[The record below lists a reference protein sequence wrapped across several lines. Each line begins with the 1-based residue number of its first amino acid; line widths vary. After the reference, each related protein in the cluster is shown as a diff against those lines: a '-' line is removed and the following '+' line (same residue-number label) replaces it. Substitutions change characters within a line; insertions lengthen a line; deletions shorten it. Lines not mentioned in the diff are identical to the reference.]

1 MSELPRGWAA
11 STLGQLAPLQGGATP
26 KGVLTAPPGADFPFY
41 KVSDMNSGDGRFMSE
56 AKVTVSAQTAAELS
70 LRIVP
75 SGAVIFPKVGGAVR
89 TNKKRI
95 LTRPAA
101 VDTNTMAAVPTSAVN
116 ARYLYHWLARITLA
130 DFAYGA
136 PVPQVSRTRLSEEP
150 FALPPFGEQERIVAA
165 IEEQF
170 SRLDAGVVALQRAR
184 QNLKRMR
191 AASFNEAATHSPIA
205 GILENTDGTWPVQPL
220 GELADGPSGIVDG
233 PFGSNLKSVHYTESG
248 PRVLRLQNIG
258 DGEYVEAEAHISR
271 SHFEALRR
279 HDVRPGDLVCAI
291 LGDVLPRAIVV
302 PPDLGPAI
310 VKADCPRIRLAEHMN
325 PRFVWAVLNAP
336 STRQTVSVLIRG
348 VGRPRLTVRAL
359 RQIPIPVPPRNVQ
372 DAVVQQLDSLLDAS
386 AALDRAVSQADTRQA
401 AARSSILA
409 AAFSGQLVPQ
419 DPIDEPASVLL
430 ARIAGERAASNGH
443 NAARTRE
450 SRQKVSA

>member
-1 MSELPRGWAA
+1 MSELSPGW
-11 STLGQLAPLQGGATP
+11 TMAPLSELADIIAGQ
-26 KGVLTAPPGADFPFY
+26 APPGASYNETREGFPLYQGKTDF
-41 KVSDMNSGDGRFMSE
+41 GDLYVGPPRFWTTRAAKMAQPDDVLLSVRAPVGPTNLAREDCAIGRGL
-56 AKVTVSAQTAAELS
+56 AAI
-70 LRIVP
+70 R
-75 SGAVIFPKVGGAVR
+75 G
-89 TNKKRI
+89 
-95 LTRPAA
+95 RPGI
-101 VDTNTMAAVPTSAVN
+101 TQ
-116 ARYLYHWLARITLA
+116 RYLLYALRATVLQLENQATGTTFAAITSPVIRGHA
-130 DFAYGA
+130 IPVA
-136 PVPQVSRTRLSEEP
+136 PT
-150 FALPPFGEQERIVAA
+150 AEQERIVAA
-165 IEEQF
+165 IEEEF